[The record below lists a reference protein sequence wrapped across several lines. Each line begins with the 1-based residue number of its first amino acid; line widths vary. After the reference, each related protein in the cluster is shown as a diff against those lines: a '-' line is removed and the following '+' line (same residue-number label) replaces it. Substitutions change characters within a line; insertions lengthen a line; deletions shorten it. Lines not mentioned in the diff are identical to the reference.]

1 MYYEPWEYIWETEKQ
16 HLDFEIGKA
25 EGQLKNC
32 RFRLDL
38 AKREMI
44 VCGFCVFAPLL
55 LILFTGSLS
64 SSGGSLIGNLIV
76 AAGLTLGLVLQVLY
90 LCLLPFLTYY
100 MIKGMV
106 LYLVNT
112 YEPVKE
118 DILLPISGT
127 EEAVSCPEK
136 SYAAEER
143 KLMRVLSR
151 YYEYRSRMEQLKWSL
166 AEQELSMTAKELQ
179 EEFDQWVFY
188 QEIVPA
194 DPYSKKMAGRVRIY
208 TGTVCVVIFLLLRF
222 CL

>member
-1 MYYEPWEYIWETEKQ
+1 MYYKPWEYIWETEKQ

-32 RFRLDL
+32 RFRIDL
-38 AKREMI
+38 AKREMV

-64 SSGGSLIGNLIV
+64 SGGGTLIGNLIV

-118 DILLPISGT
+118 DILLTVSGS
-127 EEAVSCPEK
+127 EEAASYPEK

-151 YYEYRSRMEQLKWSL
+151 YYEYRSRMEQLKWKL
-166 AEQELSMTAKELQ
+166 AEQELSMTAEELQ
-179 EEFDQWVFY
+179 EEFDQWAFY

-194 DPYSKKMAGRVRIY
+194 DPYSPKMAGRVRIY
-208 TGTVCVVIFLLLRF
+208 TVMVCAMIFLLLRF